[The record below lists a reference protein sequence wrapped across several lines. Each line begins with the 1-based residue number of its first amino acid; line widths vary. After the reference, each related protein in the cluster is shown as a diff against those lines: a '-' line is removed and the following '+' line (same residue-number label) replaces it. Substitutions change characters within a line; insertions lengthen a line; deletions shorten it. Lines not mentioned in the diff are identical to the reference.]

1 MLKYLSIT
9 TLVIAF
15 ILIAGN
21 LSVNAQGRGRG
32 GGGGRPATAG
42 GNGGSGGVDRGL
54 GTASTRSGGRAD
66 DGWATA
72 SERSNGRRDAGIDR
86 AREQRMNR
94 ERALR
99 NSPDDN
105 ELNRYRGISKKLGM
119 TPEALRSR
127 YIAAATLDPDLK
139 FGQFVSA
146 NVVAD
151 NLGRR
156 YPGVTTSAI
165 LAGMRNGDS
174 LGQTLKRLRV
184 SSETAKQAEKDAK
197 QRVKDSMRG
206 F

>member
-1 MLKYLSIT
+1 MLRYLSIT
-9 TLVIAF
+9 TLAIALV
-15 ILIAGN
+15 LIAGD

-72 SERSNGRRDAGIDR
+72 SERSNGQRDAGIDR

-156 YPGVTTSAI
+156 YPGVTASAI
-165 LAGMRNGDS
+165 LLGMQNGDS

-184 SSETAKQAEKDAK
+184 PSETAKQAEKDAK